1 MDSELR
7 AGEADCDRVNS
18 NSFLYHVKQSNNSK
32 CTTSVVD
39 TNEANYQ
46 ARLGQSSPQGV
57 LLLPSLGLKSESHHT
72 SVGNWVGGKK
82 QRCATQRTESGAGR
96 RCPSHSRTA
105 GAPRSEAAGGRVPA
119 GAARCPLA
127 PQPPTVCARS
137 PAGGLP
143 SSRWSSPAGAALL
156 AKKQPLVESQQALL
170 LALQHKETEVC
181 NAAY

>member
-82 QRCATQRTESGAGR
+82 QRCAAQRVRCAADERAAATR
-96 RCPSHSRTA
+96 RVR
-105 GAPRSEAAGGRVPA
+105 
-119 GAARCPLA
+119 
-127 PQPPTVCARS
+127 ARS
-137 PAGGLP
+137 H
-143 SSRWSSPAGAALL
+143 AALNYMHVHCN
-156 AKKQPLVESQQALL
+156 LVSGREREEPIVQILEYEHSDHSVFNAC
-170 LALQHKETEVC
+170 VC
-181 NAAY
+181 LSTLVLFATPWQERRMSWRLSLR